1 MWTPWHFPRDVSQLE
16 TNQVAYTDGV
26 GVLDTPQDII
36 TTTSVRGNAAAHGGL
51 LTREANS
58 LVFRNYGFALGAGTV
73 QAVEIQLSVTRLS
86 RIQDRTVQLYWNE
99 PIGANLANDTAGDVQ
114 VYGGDLARW
123 QISTMVV
130 DYTSPQFG
138 CVIDLGPH
146 QRYPSNNSIVI
157 HSVAMRLDL
166 V

>member
-1 MWTPWHFPRDVSQLE
+1 MWTPWHFPRDVAQLE

-99 PIGANLANDTAGDVQ
+99 PIGANLADLAAGDVH
-114 VYGGDLARW
+114 VYASPALVG
-123 QISTMVV
+123 V
-130 DYTSPQFG
+130 DYAHPNFG

-146 QRYPSNNSIVI
+146 QSYPSNNTIVI